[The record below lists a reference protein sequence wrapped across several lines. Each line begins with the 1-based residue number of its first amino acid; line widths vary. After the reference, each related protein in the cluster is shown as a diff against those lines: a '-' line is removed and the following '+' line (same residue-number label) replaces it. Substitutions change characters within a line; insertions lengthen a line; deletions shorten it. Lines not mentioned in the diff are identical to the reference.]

1 MTTSATKD
9 KKHKI
14 NKLETQKFINKIRA
28 IYVPIHGTLLFNTL
42 FNNLNDYHL
51 LNMIKMYKNELFLR
65 HKLISN
71 YIMKEKFITYK
82 DISFVTGMYI
92 NAIQHYLH
100 E

>member
-1 MTTSATKD
+1 MTTAAIKD
-9 KKHKI
+9 NKRKI
-14 NKLETQKFINKIRA
+14 NKLETQKFINKIQP

-51 LNMIKMYKNELFLR
+51 LNMIKMYKNDLFLR
-65 HKLISN
+65 HQLISN